1 MLEVD
6 DPPLG
11 DCPRW
16 CELPDGHDWE
26 DEWPEGPMREH
37 RCTVA
42 EIDRYNTILVRE
54 YERHT
59 TTGPVQSREISIELD
74 TSVGWD
80 IVGTQRVITALTT
93 AMGIFSES
101 NDCVGAGHGALAV
114 DIKVVGDTGAV

>member
-11 DCPRW
+11 ACPRW

-37 RCTVA
+37 RCVVA
-42 EIDRYNTILVRE
+42 EIGQYNKILVRE
-54 YERHT
+54 YERYT
-59 TTGPVQSREISIELD
+59 ASGPVRSREISIELD

-80 IVGTQRVITALTT
+80 IVGAQRVIAALTT
-93 AMGIFSES
+93 AMGIFNET
-101 NDCVGAGHGALAV
+101 NM
-114 DIKVVGDTGAV
+114 VVGVGHDVPTVDDKIVGETGAV